1 MDHTEI
7 ADKINSD
14 NQSIFKRCPSC
25 EVIWTSRGSFLND
38 PDVCLI
44 GYQAG
49 FKNLTKGLFY
59 FNHSCK
65 STLTVYVHD
74 FQALY
79 DGPVY
84 SERKTMLDECPGHCL
99 YKDNLEPCPEECEC
113 AYVRE
118 IAQIIKNW
126 DKG

>member
-7 ADKINSD
+7 DEKIDSHY
-14 NQSIFKRCPSC
+14 QSVFKRCPCC
-25 EVIWTSRGSFLND
+25 ETVWTSRGSFLDD
-38 PDVCLI
+38 PDVSLI

-65 STLTVYVHD
+65 STMTIYVQD
-74 FQALY
+74 FEELY
-79 DGPVY
+79 GGPVY
-84 SERKTMLDECPGHCL
+84 SERKTLLDECPGHCL
-99 YKDNLEPCPEECEC
+99 YKEDLDPCPEECEC

-118 IAQIIKNW
+118 VVQIIKNW
-126 DKG
+126 EKG